1 MGEKC
6 VVMRDGTLERTAR
19 VSDERQPV
27 SFISVA
33 ISRVIFGF
41 AIYLFYTTNASCNEY
56 NRRISLGSLITC
68 GKEITSTRNI
78 ACVALRTKRSC
89 LVGRAR

>member
-6 VVMRDGTLERTAR
+6 VVMERLNALRLAR
-19 VSDERQPV
+19 VRRAFQ
-27 SFISVA
+27 FQRGF
-33 ISRVIFGF
+33 RVNFWIC
-41 AIYLFYTTNASCNEY
+41 YLSIYTTKASCNEY